1 MDKQNIHKY
10 DVEEARHG
18 GIGTATTKGE
28 LGEVDE
34 DLPITAN
41 RSAKW
46 WYIAVH
52 NITAMVGAGVL
63 GLPYAMALL
72 GELTAAQSWFCSNEF
87 ETPPLQW
94 FATFHSVATYC
105 RAP

>member
-1 MDKQNIHKY
+1 MASDKNFTFPDKDVSSKY
-10 DVEEARHG
+10 DLEEARHG
-18 GIGTATTKGE
+18 GIGTATPKE
-28 LGEVDE
+28 EVDE

-63 GLPYAMALL
+63 GLPYAMGLL
-72 GELTAAQSWFCSNEF
+72 GELAGLSDLKLRSA
-87 ETPPLQW
+87 
-94 FATFHSVATYC
+94 
-105 RAP
+105 

>member
-1 MDKQNIHKY
+1 MTLSDAFKKKHHNPEY
-10 DVEEARHG
+10 DVEGAHTTG
-18 GIGTATTKGE
+18 GIGTAPTTEGTKEG
-28 LGEVDE
+28 VQNDSFDE

-63 GLPYAMALL
+63 GLPY
-72 GELTAAQSWFCSNEF
+72 GTCSWTGC
-87 ETPPLQW
+87 W
-94 FATFHSVATYC
+94 
-105 RAP
+105 

>member
-1 MDKQNIHKY
+1 MGKQALQKY

-18 GIGTATTKGE
+18 GIGTAATKGE
-28 LGEVDE
+28 EVDEIE

-72 GELTAAQSWFCSNEF
+72 GERAACEYS
-87 ETPPLQW
+87 
-94 FATFHSVATYC
+94 C
-105 RAP
+105 RGAFV

>member
-1 MDKQNIHKY
+1 MNAEKQRPF
-10 DVEEARHG
+10 DVEGGNHG
-18 GIGTATTKGE
+18 GIGTAPAKDF
-28 LGEVDE
+28 EVEE

-63 GLPYAMALL
+63 GLPYAMGLL
-72 GELTAAQSWFCSNEF
+72 GGFASNPKLLVNV
-87 ETPPLQW
+87 TNWQLL
-94 FATFHSVATYC
+94 S
-105 RAP
+105 